1 MTHSTSTLTA
11 ATVAILFAGLVGTA
25 AAQDPKVERGRKL
38 FESNRCTMCHSIE
51 GKGNQKGPLDD
62 VGSRLSEEEIRQW
75 LVNPTEMMA
84 KTKATRK
91 PAMPNYSKLSKED
104 IDALVA
110 FQMTLKKK

>member
-1 MTHSTSTLTA
+1 MTA
-11 ATVAILFAGLVGTA
+11 AVIAFVCAGLVGTA

-38 FESNRCTMCHSIE
+38 YEANRCSMCHSIG
-51 GKGNQKGPLDD
+51 GKGNPKGPLDD

-75 LVNPTEMMA
+75 LVNPKEMA
-84 KTKATRK
+84 GKTKATRK
-91 PAMPNYSKLSKED
+91 PPMPSYAKLSKED